1 MKILLAHNHYGAY
14 AQGGEA
20 TVFNQERDLLR
31 AYGNE
36 VETFEKTNDDLKSR
50 SFFYKFSL
58 VSLGRAK
65 DTYEETTN
73 VIKLFRPAVLHVL
86 NYKFVFT
93 SSILLPRACPDLT
106 SRIRSIPFWWTKYSR
121 HQMMLNEIRKFHG
134 ES

>member
-50 SFFYKFSL
+50 SFFYKVSL

-65 DTYEETTN
+65 DIYEETTK
-73 VIKLFRPAVLHVL
+73 VIKFFR
-86 NYKFVFT
+86 Y
-93 SSILLPRACPDLT
+93 SIIFDV
-106 SRIRSIPFWWTKYSR
+106 I
-121 HQMMLNEIRKFHG
+121 N
-134 ES
+134 